1 MKNLYYYNLFVLT
14 TKDNVGN
21 SSSRTYTIKL
31 KFPHVGEY
39 VNYKPDTPNTG
50 YNLKSAQSGYNT
62 NQIIDTSYD
71 PTEWRIME
79 VDENRRITKL
89 FGVPNNNQKSVS
101 FGGARGYNN
110 GVLLLNIICEYRYSN
125 SNLGA
130 VAKSLTI
137 EDIESWM
144 SDDGIAAR
152 DNYKSGTV
160 QYGTTRRY
168 TGSFANYPSI
178 YAQEKYSGVG
188 VSNIIDG
195 TQIIN
200 DKDNK
205 NSSARSKMNPNGR
218 TQSNPVYIT
227 ATENDSTGSTVTSLT
242 CTQTLYGGD
251 QLVSYY
257 KDPNFYN
264 MIYGTGTTFWLA
276 SRDVDC
282 SSNYINSS
290 FGFRNINNSN
300 LGAYYMFS
308 SNNYN
313 GGTDKRIAPVVAF
326 ESTINIVGG
335 NGSKNNPYTISKGI
349 SIGDYV
355 KYEPDIPTAGYE
367 LSSSKSGYSN
377 AQTIDKTYDPT
388 SWRIMELDNDGN
400 ITKIFGVPSSSQ
412 NSVYFS
418 GTIGYNN
425 GVYLLNDICKKRY
438 GNANLGAT
446 ARHLNIEDLES
457 EMNESGKFAKNS
469 YKAGTIQYGTTKKY
483 SGRNAQYPEIYAQE
497 KYSGVNVSDIL
508 DGTQVITSDANK
520 TAQSKLNPGGK
531 TESDNIYTALPATSK
546 TTGQTVANLTS
557 VQTYYGNSQLSLYYN
572 TSIFYN
578 MIFGTGTKFWLASR
592 FIYCISSDSFAHFG
606 IRNITNEIL
615 YGNELFFSNGNTSA
629 DDNRLAPVVSLNLGI
644 KAKSG
649 SGTESDPY
657 IIGK

>member
-1 MKNLYYYNLFVLT
+1 MHFTNFYFHVLT

-21 SSSRTYTIKL
+21 SSSRTYIIKL
-31 KFPHVGEY
+31 KFPHIGEY

-50 YNLKSAQSGYNT
+50 YNLRSAQSGYNK

-89 FGVPNNNQKSVS
+89 FGVPNNNQKSIS

-144 SDDGIAAR
+144 SDDGISAR

-188 VSNIIDG
+188 VNNIIDG

-205 NSSARSKMNPNGR
+205 NSSAKSKMNPNGR
-218 TQSNPVYIT
+218 TQSNPVYIM
-227 ATENDSTGSTVTSLT
+227 ATENDSTGPTVTSLT

-257 KDPNFYN
+257 KDSNFYN
-264 MIYGTGTTFWLA
+264 MIYGTGTSFWLA

-282 SSNYINSS
+282 SSDYINSS
-290 FGFRNINNSN
+290 FGFRDINNST

-412 NSVYFS
+412 NTVYFS

-546 TTGQTVANLTS
+546 TAGQTVANLTS